1 MIIKNLFKLSSVIF
15 LMFVGVSVAF
25 CQQENS
31 QDIDAIL
38 SKLEKQD
45 SAIKDLQANYF
56 QTLTYF
62 STNEQFT
69 SEGVFKH
76 KKQNYIYL
84 GQEKPTKQY
93 SYIDGKNIT
102 TYVPDNRQAIVER
115 WKDVVNSDMILTSVF
130 KFVQNWK
137 ALKKDYTIELQ
148 EETNID
154 YSFLIKPIN
163 PKEKWNLIITIGKN
177 SSLITKT
184 SFNNGNFVV
193 DVKLSNYKLN
203 NNFSPAVFKFTA
215 PNNVDVIEL

>member
-1 MIIKNLFKLSSVIF
+1 M
-15 LMFVGVSVAF
+15 
-25 CQQENS
+25 
-31 QDIDAIL
+31 
-38 SKLEKQD
+38 LE
-45 SAIKDLQANYF
+45 
-56 QTLTYF
+56 
-62 STNEQFT
+62 
-69 SEGVFKH
+69 
-76 KKQNYIYL
+76 
-84 GQEKPTKQY
+84 EK
-93 SYIDGKNIT
+93 SCG
-102 TYVPDNRQAIVER
+102 AIVYNNEG
-115 WKDVVNSDMILTSVF
+115 KVLI
-130 KFVQNWK
+130 VQHNAGHWDFPK
-137 ALKKDYTIELQ
+137 GHVENNETEVETAVREVK